1 MLSGNDT
8 LEFLLKEQPPQT
20 FINNGYEA
28 IFTLNVYMNGTE
40 KTFKRQVYTLLDMIG
55 DIGAL
60 KEGLIFLVG
69 FLMNAYNKSYF
80 HSAIMSTLFTI
91 NSDEK

>member
-1 MLSGNDT
+1 MLSGDDT
-8 LEFLLKEQPPQT
+8 LEFLLKEQPPQAY
-20 FINNGYEA
+20 INNGYDA

-60 KEGLIFLVG
+60 KEGLVFLLG
-69 FLMNAYNKSYF
+69 FLINAYNKSYF
-80 HSAIMSTLFTI
+80 QNAIMSTLFTI
-91 NSDEK
+91 NSDDK